1 MALTTSNRAYVGKGK
16 WFIAPKAAG
25 VQSGPLLRV
34 GNVSAASFAISE
46 DKIEVKDYEN
56 VGGGLA
62 VSQARISKVEGSL
75 TVYDYSPDNLALSIR
90 GTKTAVTAGA
100 VAAEAH
106 SDVFAGSFV
115 PFSFI
120 PDPSVAPVVTKLP
133 STVLVA
139 NTDYTVFPT
148 GIQLIAGGAVIDG
161 DDLTFGYTKNK
172 ANLIQALVSS
182 SAEYLLYFEGLNE
195 LDGGNPVPLWVHRVK
210 FSPASGLGL
219 ISDDPGTLELKF
231 DVLKEPLITTPGIS
245 QYFSLGMV
253 VN

>member
-1 MALTTSNRAYVGKGK
+1 MALSTSTRSFIGKGK

-25 VQSGPLLRV
+25 VQSGALLRV

-56 VGGGLA
+56 AGGGTKDSL
-62 VSQARISKVEGSL
+62 SRISKVEGSF
-75 TVYDYSPDNLALSIR
+75 TIYDYSPENLALSIR

-100 VAAEAH
+100 VAAEPH
-106 SDVFAGSFV
+106 NDVFAGSFV
-115 PFSFI
+115 PFDYI
-120 PDPSVAPVVTKLP
+120 PDPSVAPVATKLP
-133 STVLVA
+133 ATVLVA
-139 NTDYTVFPT
+139 GTDYDVYPT
-148 GIQLIAGGAVIDG
+148 GIQLKGSTVVNG
-161 DDLTFGYTKNK
+161 DDLTIGYTKNK

-182 SAEYLLYFEGLNE
+182 AAEYLLYFEGLNE
-195 LDGGNPVPLWVHRVK
+195 MDGGNPLPLRVHRVK
-210 FSPASGLGL
+210 FSPTAGLGL

-231 DVLKEPLITTPGIS
+231 DVLADSTITTPGIS